1 VVVPLRSGCRVWIAD
16 VGLARC
22 SLVQEVPDDAPRT
35 DVVLVWVERV
45 IDAGATILL
54 TGGSVYAVGDQSEFT
69 NSWRPGEAVL
79 IQDSRLLHLDYGAEI
94 VRATRVR

>member
-1 VVVPLRSGCRVWIAD
+1 M
-16 VGLARC
+16 
-22 SLVQEVPDDAPRT
+22 PDDAPRT

-69 NSWRPGEAVL
+69 NTWRPGEAVL
-79 IQDSRLLHLDYGAEI
+79 IGDSRLLHLDHGAEI
-94 VRATRVR
+94 VQVTRVR